1 MEYFDDENEV
11 WEKNSKEIEEGV
23 RFVGDRIDLKGV

>member
-11 WEKNSKEIEEGV
+11 WEKNSIEVEEGV
-23 RFVGDRIDLKGV
+23 RFVVDRIDLKDV

>member
-11 WEKNSKEIEEGV
+11 GEKNSKEVEEGV
-23 RFVGDRIDLKGV
+23 RFVGDRIDLKDV